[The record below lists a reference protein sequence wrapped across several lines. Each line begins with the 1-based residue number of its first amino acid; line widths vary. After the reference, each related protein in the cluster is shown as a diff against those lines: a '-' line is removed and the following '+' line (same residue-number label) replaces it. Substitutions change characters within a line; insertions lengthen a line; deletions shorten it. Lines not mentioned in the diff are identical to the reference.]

1 MRKSLVAALVAGVVF
16 PAVAQQ
22 PVATLGPIAL
32 AAADVRRLL
41 EAEPPE
47 VRERSRASAGRLPG
61 RGSRSYAGR
70 CADGPS
76 PVAVR

>member
-1 MRKSLVAALVAGVVF
+1 MRKIFVAALAAGVVF
-16 PAVAQQ
+16 PAVAHQ

-47 VRERSRASAGRLPG
+47 VRARLEKL
-61 RGSRSYAGR
+61 RGSLR
-70 CADGPS
+70 
-76 PVAVR
+76 